1 MDRKGAITSLRLY
14 MEREDISAMIIPS
27 TDPHFGEYIPDH
39 YKCLE
44 WLSCFTGSAGTLVVT
59 TDKAALWTDSR
70 YFIQAEKELQGTGIE
85 LMKMK
90 VEGTPTV
97 NQWLL
102 QVLDQ
107 ESIVAVD
114 ENLFTYKEYETLVD
128 ELSPVNVTMVEDP
141 FSEIWGDRPALEFHQ
156 VEHMPEEISGE
167 SISSK
172 HSRINSIFNF
182 PYPYAYIVT
191 ALDEI
196 AWLCNIRGTDVEYN
210 PLVLSY
216 AVVTREKITL
226 FAAEERFT
234 SDAIA
239 YVCGQGVEIRPYDS
253 FTKYLKNLDKE
264 YVRIFSSN
272 KVTAKNYMAALE
284 NTHPSSMYPTLMAD
298 PILGGTINMM
308 KSVKNGVELN
318 GFRKACVEDAKA
330 WGKLRAYLKENILDK
345 SEEEYA
351 AAPLTEYEIAQKLI
365 EFRKESPDYRGE
377 SFEPI
382 VAYAANG
389 ALPHYSATEKSSS
402 VVQKR
407 GFLLIDSGA
416 QYIYGT
422 TDTTRTIP
430 MGPLTEEEMGDYTAV
445 LKGMVD
451 LSMAKFPKGTRGAQL
466 DILARGPVFARGK
479 KYLHGTGHGIGHYL
493 CVHEGPQSIRM
504 EENPVSL
511 APGMVMS
518 NEPAVYVEG
527 SHGIRIEN
535 TIVVSPYQTNESGEY
550 FQFETITR
558 IPIDEE
564 PIVFSMLSRQEIEW
578 LYSHDFISQPLL

>member
-44 WLSCFTGSAGTLVVT
+44 WLSCFTGSAGTLAVT
-59 TDKAALWTDSR
+59 TDRAALWTDSR

-102 QVLDQ
+102 QVLDP

-114 ENLFTYKEYETLVD
+114 ENLFTYQEYETLVD
-128 ELSPVNVTMVEDP
+128 ELSPLNVTMVEDP
-141 FSEIWGDRPALEFHQ
+141 FSEIWGERPALEFHQ
-156 VEHMPEEISGE
+156 VEHMPDEISGE

-172 HSRINSIFNF
+172 HSRINAILDF

-226 FAAEERFT
+226 FAAEEKFT
-234 SDAIA
+234 GQAIS
-239 YVCGQGVEIRPYDS
+239 YVCGQGVEIKPYDS
-253 FTKYLKNLDKE
+253 FTGYLRNLDKG

-272 KVTAKNYMAALE
+272 KVTARNYMAALE
-284 NTHPSSMYPTLMAD
+284 NTHPSSLYPTLMAD
-298 PILGGTINMM
+298 PVLGGTINMM
-308 KSVKNGVELN
+308 KSMKNGVELD
-318 GFRKACVEDAKA
+318 GFRKACEEDAKA
-330 WGKLRAYLKENILDK
+330 WAKLRAFLKESILDK

-351 AAPLTEYEIAQKLI
+351 AAPLTEFEIAQKLI

-389 ALPHYSATEKSSS
+389 ALPHYSATESSS
-402 VVQKR
+402 AVVQKR

-430 MGPLTEEEMGDYTAV
+430 MGPLTQEQMEDYTAV

-451 LSMAKFPKGTRGAQL
+451 LSMVIFPKGTRGAQL

-535 TIVVSPYQTNESGEY
+535 TIVVSPYQTNGSGEY

-558 IPIDEE
+558 IPVDEE
-564 PIVFSMLSRQEIEW
+564 PIVFSMLSHQEIEW
-578 LYSHDFISQPLL
+578 LYSHDFISQPPL

>member
-1 MDRKGAITSLRLY
+1 MDRKDAINSLRIL
-14 MEREDISAMIIPS
+14 MEREEVSAMIIPS

-59 TDKAALWTDSR
+59 GDKAALWTDSR
-70 YFIQAEKELQGTGIE
+70 YFIQAQKELEGSGVE

-90 VEGTPTV
+90 VEGTPSI
-97 NQWLL
+97 NEWLRAE
-102 QVLDQ
+102 LD
-107 ESIVAVD
+107 EDSVVAVD
-114 ENLFTYKEYETLVD
+114 ENLFTYQEYQSLVD
-128 ELSPVNVTMVEDP
+128 ELSPVNVTMIEDP
-141 FSEIWGDRPALEFHQ
+141 FSEIWGERPALEFHQ
-156 VEHMPEEISGE
+156 IEHMPDDISGE

-172 HSRINSIFNF
+172 HNRINAIFNF

-216 AVVTREKITL
+216 AVVTREKIIL
-226 FAAEERFT
+226 FAAEEKFT
-234 SDAIA
+234 GQALA

-253 FTKYLKNLDKE
+253 FAKYLRNLDKGCI
-264 YVRIFSSN
+264 RIFSSN

-284 NTHPSSMYPTLMAD
+284 NTHPSSLYPTHMAD
-298 PILGGTINMM
+298 PTLGGTINMM
-308 KSVKNGVELN
+308 KSVKNLVELD
-318 GFRKACVEDAKA
+318 GFRKACEEDAKA
-330 WGKLRAYLKENILDK
+330 WEKLLNFLKVNIVEK
-345 SEEEYA
+345 SEQEYA
-351 AAPLTEYEIAQKLI
+351 LAPLTEYEIAQQLI

-389 ALPHYSATEKSSS
+389 ALPHYSATENSSAI
-402 VVQKR
+402 VQKK

-416 QYIYGT
+416 QYAYGT

-430 MGPLTEEEMGDYTAV
+430 MGQLTQEEREDYTAV

-451 LSMAKFPKGTRGAQL
+451 LSMAKFPKGTRGAHL

-493 CVHEGPQSIRM
+493 CVHEGPQSIRI
-504 EENPVSL
+504 EENPVPL
-511 APGMVMS
+511 MEGMVLS

-535 TIVVSPYQTNESGEY
+535 TIVVAPWKQNQSGDY
-550 FQFETITR
+550 CCFETITKV
-558 IPIDEE
+558 PISTE
-564 PIVFSMLSRQEIEW
+564 PIEFSMLSESEVAW
-578 LYSHDFISQPLL
+578 LYSHGFIVQLPE